1 MNDIFKV
8 MKFTMKDMIRKKSFI
23 VATIIIL
30 LMIVIGFNIPRIIK
44 SFKTNENTKLLI
56 VDKDKLF
63 NGKLYTLDKILEDY
77 DIKVSYEDTEDMVKE
92 KINNEEI
99 DMGIFLEN
107 NPESIKLIYIVDNV
121 YFFSDDP
128 ILTES
133 IVNLYKSIQIEN
145 LDVDDITKASLT
157 KPFSYDAIQ
166 SSEEAKGN
174 LMLMMVLAMLLFYAV
189 YFCAY
194 QVSTSITVEKTS
206 KIIETLV
213 TSTSPT
219 KIVIGKTLG
228 IGLVG
233 FIQVSLILMT
243 AYISGKLFLDP
254 ELIAEVLDIS
264 TITVMLAFI
273 TLLYFVFGYFTYA
286 FIYALT
292 GSTVS
297 KPEDIQ
303 SANAPVSIIAL
314 AGFYLAYYTIVN
326 PNTNLA
332 SVAGILPIS
341 SPFCMPFRYMM
352 GLASFKD
359 VCISLLVLIVSIMI
373 IAKVAI
379 KIYSNAILNSGSKLN
394 IKSIISMYKQ
404 KG

>member
-107 NPESIKLIYIVDNV
+107 NPESIKLTYIVDNV

-157 KPFSYDAIQ
+157 KPFSYDVIQ

-233 FIQVSLILMT
+233 FIQVSLILIT

-332 SVAGILPIS
+332 SIAGILPIS
-341 SPFCMPFRYMM
+341 SPFCMPFRYMK